1 MTIAA
6 PWPLRFTIGART
18 LFSVRRRLVR
28 VGYDLDDA
36 LAEAPRQLP
45 PLDGDGYLVTS
56 LPDRHV
62 EGAKAALPG
71 AIMLIRQHY
80 SRRYADLSGDFDGY
94 FAGMSANAR
103 SALRRKAKK
112 LEAAAQIAV
121 IGYRTPEEIM
131 AFHALALPLSRR
143 TYQDRL
149 LGAGLPDDP
158 EEMLRLA
165 VGDSVR
171 AWLLFADGRPI
182 AYLCTPVEGDT
193 LIYAWLGYDP
203 DWAEHSP
210 GAVLQ
215 IEAMKA
221 IFAEGCFVRF
231 DFTEGDGQ
239 HKRQFATGAVECV
252 DLLLL
257 KPSLTNRALLVG
269 LKAFDGAVAL
279 AKRVIPSDF
288 ARKLKR

>member
-18 LFSVRRRLVR
+18 LFAVRRRLVR
-28 VGYDLDDA
+28 MGYGLDDA
-36 LAEAPRQLP
+36 LSETPLRLP
-45 PLDGDGYLVTS
+45 PIEGDGYLVTS
-56 LPDRHV
+56 LPEHHI
-62 EGAKAALPG
+62 ALMQAALPG
-71 AIMLIRQHY
+71 ALMLIRQRY
-80 SRRYADLSGDFDGY
+80 SRRYADLSGDFESY
-94 FAGMSANAR
+94 FAGLSSNAR

-112 LEAAAQIAV
+112 LAAAAAIEV
-121 IGYRTPEEIM
+121 RGYRTAPEIEV
-131 AFHALALPLSRR
+131 FHALALPLSRR

-149 LGAGLPDDP
+149 LGAGLPADP
-158 EEMLRLA
+158 GEMLRLA
-165 VGDSVR
+165 AKDRAR
-171 AWLLFADGRPI
+171 AWLLFADGAAI
-182 AYLCTPVEGDT
+182 AYLYTPAKGDT
-193 LIYAWLGYDP
+193 LVYAHLGYDP
-203 DWAEHSP
+203 EWAEHSP

-221 IFAEGCFVRF
+221 IFAEKRFARF

-239 HKRQFATGAVECV
+239 HKRQFATGAVACV

-257 KPSLTNRALLVG
+257 RPSLANRALVAG

-279 AKRVIPSDF
+279 AKRVVPSSI